1 MSDFRRRFDPSE
13 FGSRGADATDLLGAA
28 RDLEAYADIGWT
40 GPSATFEERVM
51 AAIAV
56 EPAPR
61 LLGGPGFVATL
72 RQAWRLAWSGGRPIA
87 VRAQAIALVLL
98 ATVALAGAGSIA
110 VVAASRFMTSQ
121 VEPPPTIQPS
131 PSPSRSPSPSPSPSV
146 QARAC
151 PPLRRRPSPLVRR
164 PQRRTSRVAPT
175 ITAVAAP
182 VAAMSAPAEAD
193 PAAIAQGLDPTARTA
208 RRQATTV
215 IRGLTT
221 LRSPRSADS
230 PQMHLSAL

>member
-13 FGSRGADATDLLGAA
+13 IGSPAADATDLLGAA

-40 GPSATFEERVM
+40 GPSANFEDRVM
-51 AAIAV
+51 TAIAV

-61 LLGGPGFVATL
+61 LLGGPGIVATL

-131 PSPSRSPSPSPSPSV
+131 PSPTPSPTPSPSISPSPSPSV
-146 QARAC
+146 SPAPTPTSTA
-151 PPLRRRPSPLVRR
+151 RPSATETDEPGGTDDHGGSGSGGSDSSG
-164 PQRRTSRVAPT
+164 PGPGGEDRTTSGDDGHSGSDEAP
-175 ITAVAAP
+175 
-182 VAAMSAPAEAD
+182 E
-193 PAAIAQGLDPTARTA
+193 PTE
-208 RRQATTV
+208 
-215 IRGLTT
+215 
-221 LRSPRSADS
+221 P
-230 PQMHLSAL
+230 